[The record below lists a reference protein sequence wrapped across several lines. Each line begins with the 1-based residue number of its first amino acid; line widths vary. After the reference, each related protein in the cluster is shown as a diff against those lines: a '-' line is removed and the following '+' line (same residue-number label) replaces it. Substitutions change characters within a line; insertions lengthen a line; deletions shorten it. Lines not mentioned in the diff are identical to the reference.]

1 MFMIKPGSEKLAV
14 TNLGL
19 KFARVLWWDGIRKK
33 YVVEFRHS
41 AHGQTQVLTDYVRY
55 WLLFPRQLGLIIFPL
70 KKIALKTKLFFKLA
84 IIHKIK
90 SKIKSITKK

>member
-70 KKIALKTKLFFKLA
+70 KNLSTKVRLFFKLVL
-84 IIHKIK
+84 IPKIK
-90 SKIKSITKK
+90 SKIKLITKK